1 MRELEFVI
9 ERSLL
14 LSRSKAVGTPLK
26 FEFAPEVEGG
36 AASPED
42 GWPSLAE
49 LEQRYIRRVLE
60 KTGNKLMGPGS
71 ATELLGVHYTTL
83 RAHMLKMGPRRAGR
97 AVEQGSAQFPDCVVG
112 ESFPFRGSLRGR
124 GATLRR
130 SPVSQKN
137 DSPNSHRKEEE
148 TFR

>member
-1 MRELEFVI
+1 MGNVRELEFVI

-83 RAHMLKMGPRRAGR
+83 RAHMLKMGLPLPRRKEGR
-97 AVEQGSAQFPDCVVG
+97 
-112 ESFPFRGSLRGR
+112 
-124 GATLRR
+124 
-130 SPVSQKN
+130 
-137 DSPNSHRKEEE
+137 
-148 TFR
+148 

>member
-14 LSRSKAVGTPLK
+14 LSRSKAGGDTAEIR
-26 FEFAPEVEGG
+26 EFAPEVEGG

-83 RAHMLKMGPRRAGR
+83 RAHMLKMGLPLPRR
-97 AVEQGSAQFPDCVVG
+97 
-112 ESFPFRGSLRGR
+112 
-124 GATLRR
+124 
-130 SPVSQKN
+130 K
-137 DSPNSHRKEEE
+137 
-148 TFR
+148 